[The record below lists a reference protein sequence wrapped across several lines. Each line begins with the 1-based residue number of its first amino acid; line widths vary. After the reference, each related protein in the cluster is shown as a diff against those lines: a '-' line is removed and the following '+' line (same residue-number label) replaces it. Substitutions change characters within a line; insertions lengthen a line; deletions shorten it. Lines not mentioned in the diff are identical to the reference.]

1 MKNFNT
7 LSFETLANI
16 VGGRNNWA
24 ANIGGVGGATVA
36 EWALGNAVCGP
47 ACGFVGAHYVP
58 IAWAGVTA
66 ATGGFGKIRK

>member
-24 ANIGGVGGATVA
+24 ANIGGV
-36 EWALGNAVCGP
+36 C
-47 ACGFVGAHYVP
+47 
-58 IAWAGVTA
+58 
-66 ATGGFGKIRK
+66 

>member
-36 EWALGNAVCGP
+36 GWVQFAVLLVALLEHTM
-47 ACGFVGAHYVP
+47 FQ
-58 IAWAGVTA
+58 
-66 ATGGFGKIRK
+66 

>member
-36 EWALGNAVCGP
+36 GWALGNAVLLV
-47 ACGFVGAHYVP
+47 ALLEHTMFQ
-58 IAWAGVTA
+58 
-66 ATGGFGKIRK
+66 